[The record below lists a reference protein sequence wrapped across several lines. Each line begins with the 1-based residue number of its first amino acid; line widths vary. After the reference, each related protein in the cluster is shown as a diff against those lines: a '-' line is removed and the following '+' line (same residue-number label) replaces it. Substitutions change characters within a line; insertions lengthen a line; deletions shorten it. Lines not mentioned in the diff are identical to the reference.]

1 MINQQLMGKILSRLP
16 VHDVM
21 LGETQGMAI
30 PVGISNRHVHLSQQD
45 VEALFGKG
53 YQLTPFKDL
62 KQPGQF
68 AAKECVIVV
77 GSKGSISKV
86 RVLGPVRPQSQLE
99 ISKADCFALGI
110 KAPVRESGD
119 LVGSGNAVLMGPAG
133 HVELKEQVICAQ
145 RHIHMSEIDARM
157 LNVTNGQKVHVKTE
171 GERSLIF
178 DEVVVRVSE
187 KFSLEFHIDTDEAN
201 AAGLR
206 NNDSVF
212 IVS

>member
-1 MINQQLMGKILSRLP
+1 MINQQLMGKILTRLNIP
-16 VHDVM
+16 NVGVDIN
-21 LGETQGMAI
+21 QGIAI

-45 VEALFGKG
+45 VDALFGHG
-53 YQLTPFKDL
+53 YQITPFKDL

-68 AAKECVIVV
+68 AAKECVMVV
-77 GSKGSISKV
+77 GPKGSISKV

-110 KAPVRESGD
+110 KAPVRSSGD
-119 LVGSGNAVLMGPAG
+119 LAGSGNAVLMGPAG
-133 HVELKEQVICAQ
+133 YVELKQQVICAQ
-145 RHIHMSEIDARM
+145 RHIHMNNIDARA

-178 DEVVVRVSE
+178 DEVIVRVSD
-187 KFSLEFHIDTDEAN
+187 KFALEFHIDTDEAN